1 MKRILPGFLAVIAVA
16 SIIGNLLM
24 YQRYSSNKPLV
35 KVGSEVIRVK
45 DYRDAQDYESG
56 KSVLNKMVYESL
68 VMQAAAKAGLT
79 PTDKDI
85 DDRLAQIQRRQPQML
100 ALANSDPQ
108 KMADLR
114 HGLRTTIALENLR
127 VKAVKVQP
135 GELEAFYSKNQAAFV
150 LPVQSQTTLI
160 VAPAGQDGYQPGMA
174 AGSTAAR
181 AIASRARGDAATAA
195 SLLGQKVRGRNGKM
209 EDIKPDVIAR
219 QPRMHVAG
227 VDNFKIDMTQLSPQ
241 TKQQIA
247 KAIFGMKPPQIKT
260 IPVVDHGF
268 TYYFTFKVNRSE
280 GQHIP
285 NLAEIRPQ
293 VERVYKLMRA
303 PVTAQQELANLYDEA
318 KPQFEIDRYAGYF
331 NDIQQ
336 VIDAQKLAKPGTPK
350 TASAR

>member
-16 SIIGNLLM
+16 SIIGNMLM

-127 VKAVKVQP
+127 VKAVALQP
-135 GELEAFYSKNQAAFV
+135 GEVEAFYNNNKAAFV
-150 LPVQSQTTLI
+150 LPVQAQTTLV
-160 VAPAGQDGYQPGMA
+160 VAPALQDGYRADMKKADIA
-174 AGSTAAR
+174 AT
-181 AIASRARGDAATAA
+181 ASRAQGDAATAA
-195 SLLGQKVRGRNGKM
+195 SLLRQ
-209 EDIKPDVIAR
+209 DIKPDVIAR
-219 QPRMHVAG
+219 QPRMHVVG
-227 VDNFKIDMTQLSPQ
+227 VNGFKVSMEELSPQ
-241 TKQQIA
+241 INQQVA
-247 KAIFGMKPPQIKT
+247 KSIFGMKENQVKT
-260 IPVVDHGF
+260 ILVVDHGF
-268 TYYFTFKVNRSE
+268 TYYFTFKVKKSE
-280 GQHIP
+280 RGRTP
-285 NLAEIRPQ
+285 KLPEIRPQ
-293 VERVYKLMRA
+293 VERMLKLVRA
-303 PVTAQQELANLYDEA
+303 PVSDQQELAKLYDEA

-336 VIDAQKLAKPGTPK
+336 LIDAQKLAKPGTPK
-350 TASAR
+350 TASVR